1 MSADRELIE
10 RTRINVR
17 KELIPIPGGDGPASY
32 RSVTLSPYDM
42 DRLIALASA
51 GADANEATDEFNAGF
66 ECAKAGGKI
75 TDEPNHCPQ
84 DEWRNGFLCGDYE
97 RHAAAARLAGVRA
110 GLLIAADFCDTVDK
124 GVSQPH
130 MVEQGYKPLG
140 IGGDIRDDIDKFIEE
155 DAAAVAARGRG

>member
-10 RTRINVR
+10 RVRINVR
-17 KELIPIPGGDGPASY
+17 KELVPIPGGDGPASY

-42 DRLIALASA
+42 DRLLALASA

-84 DEWRNGFLCGDYE
+84 DEWRNGFLCGDYD
-97 RHAAAARLAGVRA
+97 RHAAAARLAGVEA
-110 GLLIAADFCDTVDK
+110 GLEAAASVATEWASGPTCDPSGEPCKCKRTAD
-124 GVSQPH
+124 
-130 MVEQGYKPLG
+130 G
-140 IGGDIRDDIDKFIEE
+140 IESRIRAL
-155 DAAAVAARGRG
+155 DAAAVGARGRG